1 MESNS
6 LYCQPH
12 LLWSR
17 ANIHYS
23 YSDFGSN
30 RILSPATLLWMELLF
45 VKDHNIFPNE
55 SDYFINAHQGS
66 VLCRGISNLLSYLLQ
81 SRNHCWRSR
90 TSVCF
95 PGPKVTEFS
104 PTHNQ
109 TQNFWLIAEIFWDG
123 WELSSFPKLRL
134 CPDLLAQHLPRWHAL
149 EFGGSNIGPG

>member
-1 MESNS
+1 MSGLYLTWKRMESNS

-55 SDYFINAHQGS
+55 SDYFFNAHQGS
-66 VLCRGISNLLSYLLQ
+66 VLCRGISNLLSCLLQ
-81 SRNHCWRSR
+81 SRNHCWWQELLC
-90 TSVCF
+90 VF
-95 PGPKVTEFS
+95 QGPKLQSFLLHTIRLRISGWLLRSFEMDG
-104 PTHNQ
+104 
-109 TQNFWLIAEIFWDG
+109 NFQVF
-123 WELSSFPKLRL
+123 LSSDFV
-134 CPDLLAQHLPRWHAL
+134 Q
-149 EFGGSNIGPG
+149 IY